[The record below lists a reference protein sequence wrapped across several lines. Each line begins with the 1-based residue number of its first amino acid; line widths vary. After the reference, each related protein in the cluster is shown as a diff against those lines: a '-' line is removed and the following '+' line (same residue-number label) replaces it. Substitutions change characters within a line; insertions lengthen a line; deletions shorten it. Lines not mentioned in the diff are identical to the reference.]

1 MSYETVIR
9 KRLDA
14 ISELTGEKYGLNFNR
29 YYGGYMFYVIL
40 PGNSGANPSKVLF
53 CSLGR
58 MPGREMYRYLQG
70 VLSGARINGRKD

>member
-29 YYGGYMFYVIL
+29 YYGGYMLYVIQ
-40 PGNSGANPSKVLF
+40 PDSSGAYMSKVLC
-53 CSLGR
+53 CSLDR

-70 VLSGARINGRKD
+70 VLSGARINRRKD